1 MNKEIFD
8 ICQRF
13 AKKENVEFL
22 FMDGYSISAKILKFD
37 ICKINNQEASGLLIR
52 AIVNGYSG
60 YTTITEISEKN
71 IRVGIEKTKKIA
83 KLKKGTKILD
93 FGSDVS
99 KIKTKQDK
107 EIKDFD
113 ISSKFKE
120 IKDNLTKDKYIKSYE
135 GGLSWNKGY
144 SFYINPYTFKED
156 TSCATSFGLTVNT
169 LDKKPSSASYS
180 QVFSKAKDINYI
192 SVIDEAKKEANLTLN
207 PKQGEKGE
215 YDLIFSADAA
225 ASIISSFIVHPTIGE
240 LMFKKQTYLS
250 SSFGKAVFSKNLTI
264 TEDPFLDYFLH
275 SESIDDE
282 GFKTSKKDIIK
293 NGVFNTSIY
302 DQEYSVLAG
311 KKVTGN
317 GFRDGIYS
325 PATCSFTNLV
335 VSPGKT
341 RKEDFISKTKKGIY
355 VYDVM
360 GIHTSNMTS
369 GEFSLT
375 INSGK
380 EIVNGKYKD
389 TITNLNFTG
398 NANKMFKTLEMSKER
413 KFFGSALVPEMVIPK
428 VKLI

>member
-1 MNKEIFD
+1 MNKEILELCEKFV
-8 ICQRF
+8 
-13 AKKENVEFL
+13 KKEKVEFL
-22 FMDGYSISAKILKFD
+22 YSDGYSKNAKIIGFD
-37 ICKINNQEASGLLIR
+37 VSKVTNQEASGLLIR
-52 AIVNGYSG
+52 VIVNGYSG
-60 YTTITEISEKN
+60 FTTITEINEKN
-71 IRVGIEKTKKIA
+71 ILEGIEKAKKIA

-169 LDKKPSSASYS
+169 LDKKPSSASSS
-180 QVFSKAKDINYI
+180 QVFTKVKDIDYV
-192 SVIDEAKKEANLTLN
+192 SVIDEAKKEAKLTLN

-225 ASIISSFIVHPTIGE
+225 ASIISNFIVHPTIGE

-302 DQEYSVLAG
+302 DQEYSVLSG
-311 KKVTGN
+311 KEVTGN

-380 EIVNGKYKD
+380 EIVNGEYKD

-398 NANKMFKTLEMSKER
+398 NASEMFKTLEMSKER
-413 KFFGSALVPEMVIPK
+413 KFFGSALVPEMVILK

>member
-1 MNKEIFD
+1 MSKEIFD
-8 ICQRF
+8 LCQIIAREE
-13 AKKENVEFL
+13 KVEFL
-22 FMDGYSISAKILKFD
+22 YSDGYSKNIRINGFGLSKIS
-37 ICKINNQEASGLLIR
+37 NQEASGLLIR
-52 AIVNGYSG
+52 VIVNGYSG
-60 YTTITEISEKN
+60 FTTITNITEKN
-71 IRVGIEKTKKIA
+71 IRIGIDKAKRIA
-83 KLKKGTKILD
+83 KLKKGTKIVD
-93 FGSDVS
+93 FGNNVS

-107 EIKDFD
+107 DILNFD

-120 IKDNLTKDKYIKSYE
+120 IKSNLTKEKHIKSYE
-135 GGLSWNKGY
+135 GGLTWNKGY

-156 TSCATSFGLTVNT
+156 LHAVTSFGLMVNT
-169 LDKKPSSASYS
+169 LDKRPSSASAS
-180 QVFSKAKDINYI
+180 QVFTKVKDIDYV
-192 SVIDEAKKEANLTLN
+192 SVIDEAKKEAKTTLN

-215 YDLIFSADAA
+215 YDLIFSFDAT
-225 ASIISSFIVHPTIGE
+225 ASILSSFIIHPTIGE
-240 LMFKKQTYLS
+240 LMFKKQSYLS
-250 SSFGKAVFSKNLTI
+250 SSLGKSVFSKNLTI
-264 TEDPFLDYFLH
+264 TEDPFLDYFSH

-293 NGVFNTSIY
+293 NGKFNTSIY
-302 DQEYSVLAG
+302 DQEYSILAG
-311 KKVTGN
+311 KKPTGN

-325 PATCSFTNLV
+325 PVTCNFTNLV

-341 RKEDFISKTKKGIY
+341 KKEDIISKTKKGIY

-380 EIVNGKYKD
+380 EIINGKYKD

-398 NANKMFKTLEMSKER
+398 NASEMFKTLEMSKEL
-413 KFFGSALVPEMVIPK
+413 KFFGSAIVPEMVIPK

>member
-71 IRVGIEKTKKIA
+71 IRVGIEKAKRIA
-83 KLKKGTKILD
+83 KLKKGIKIKE

-99 KIKTKQDK
+99 NIKSKFDK
-107 EIKDFD
+107 RILNYDISEEFAEIK
-113 ISSKFKE
+113 K
-120 IKDNLTKDKYIKSYE
+120 NLTKDKYFKSYE
-135 GGLSWNKGY
+135 GGVSWHKGY
-144 SFYINPYTFKED
+144 SFYINPYTFKEEENGHVSGGI
-156 TSCATSFGLTVNT
+156 TINT
-169 LDKKPSSASYS
+169 FDKKASSAGES
-180 QVFSKAKDINYI
+180 QVFTRTKDIDFIKTINKAKVN
-192 SVIDEAKKEANLTLN
+192 ANNTLN
-207 PKQGEKGE
+207 PIQGKKGE
-215 YDLIFSADAA
+215 YTLIFSPG
-225 ASIISSFIVHPTIGE
+225 ASAELISSFIIHPTIGE

-250 SSFGKAVFSKNLTI
+250 ESLGKPLFSKNLTI
-264 TEDPFLDYFLH
+264 TEDPQLDYFSN

-282 GFKTSKKDIIK
+282 GFKTRKKDIIK
-293 NGVFNTSIY
+293 AGVFKTSIY
-302 DQEYSVLAG
+302 DQEYSILSG
-311 KKVTGN
+311 KKPTGN
-317 GFRDGIYS
+317 GFRGGIYS
-325 PATCSFTNLV
+325 PIGCHFTNLLV
-335 VSPGKT
+335 APGKE
-341 RKEDFISKTKKGIY
+341 KLKDIISKTKKGIY

-360 GIHTSNMTS
+360 GLHTSNMTN

-380 EIVNGKYKD
+380 EIVSGKYKN
-389 TITNLNFTG
+389 TITNLNFAG
-398 NANKMFKTLEMSKER
+398 NCKTAFKEIEFTKEQ
-413 KFFGSALVPEMVIPK
+413 KFYGSSMVPGMVLPK